1 MPNKNKNNKSALHL
15 RNIISFRVSDQ
26 ELNLLEQLRG
36 DRNTKLS
43 SVLRQLLKLVIDS
56 QPAPTR
62 RRTYSAERSLKSVT
76 A

>member
-26 ELNLLEQLRG
+26 ELDLLEQLRG
-36 DRNTKLS
+36 DRSTKLS
-43 SVLRQLLKLVIDS
+43 TVLRQLLKLVIDN
-56 QPAPTR
+56 QPAPSR
-62 RRTYSAERSLKSVT
+62 RRRHRAEPNLKSVT